1 MSGIDA
7 IRGFDYQ
14 ISYTLFLIISFMK
27 NEVDKIEKFKFESLT
42 EEEEDFNILYKIGT
56 REYIQIK
63 KKDESNMWSASEIK
77 EAFAHYIKNYS
88 DNTKFRF
95 ITNGSANKDVKK
107 LKRCLAD
114 EKYCIS
120 KKEIEKFRPND
131 CEFNQFVKI
140 LETIRIETLVMTS
153 NNENDISEMVK
164 KETIRL
170 LVSASFFLKD
180 DVLII
185 YDRLWKY
192 IFDLSKNGEEISFL
206 VLKENFKKYGVECV
220 SSEAWLKFPKMNEFV
235 GRRKEMQLLT
245 QVTQKAKRVSVL
257 GISGIGKSYM
267 VANWAKKMKT
277 ENENVCWISL
287 RANMTYSK
295 LINILG
301 SFVETT
307 LGKASFKDEL
317 ENREIGEQ
325 VENISNIL
333 ENYRIIFVLDS
344 YEKASGNIQF
354 FLSNVFKSIKK
365 SGKSI
370 MIVTTTQRMELYTES
385 DIKLGKVYEYI
396 LDGFSYEDIIQFYA
410 DCRLTCEEIKEVWEV
425 IGGYPVANSLLM
437 SYIQDNENG
446 FKISELLDLTNE
458 EKNQWIFGSIYKDL
472 PYEEKQVLAYLSS
485 MDYGFSEYEEKI
497 IERVLKNRINYVIRS
512 LINKNLVKYD
522 GSVYYLHDVIR
533 LLIYDQIVDD
543 EKVKIHQIFE
553 EKYSNRLFDFKNKKE
568 NLEDSYLSDKWGYH
582 VCQLFR
588 LGELRNLELGEILSL
603 DAELQ
608 FDLWGIYCK
617 GFPYE
622 FNDKSLETTEKRIS
636 VLESKKLIIRQENK
650 WRLNQDIIN
659 LKMLFLLEYV
669 LKRRYSAMSMSLG
682 YIPIFSINYAF
693 YRQELFCEWEHCIE
707 FMLLEQERGVR
718 SCPIFGHNCP
728 EGEEHVIFCKEMI
741 EKAESLPD

>member
-1 MSGIDA
+1 MY
-7 IRGFDYQ
+7 F
-14 ISYTLFLIISFMK
+14 
-27 NEVDKIEKFKFESLT
+27 
-42 EEEEDFNILYKIGT
+42 
-56 REYIQIK
+56 
-63 KKDESNMWSASEIK
+63 
-77 EAFAHYIKNYS
+77 
-88 DNTKFRF
+88 
-95 ITNGSANKDVKK
+95 
-107 LKRCLAD
+107 
-114 EKYCIS
+114 

-140 LETIRIETLVMTS
+140 LETIRIETLVMPS

-170 LVSASFFLKD
+170 LISASFFLKD
-180 DVLII
+180 DVLLI

-235 GRRKEMQLLT
+235 GRKNEMQLLT
-245 QVTQKAKRVSVL
+245 QVIQKTKKVSVL

-267 VANWAKKMKT
+267 VANWAKKMKA

-301 SFVETT
+301 SFIETT
-307 LGKASFKDEL
+307 LGKASFKDDL

-344 YEKASGNIQF
+344 YEKASGNIQY

-410 DCRLTCEEIKEVWEV
+410 DCRFTCEEIKEVWEV
-425 IGGYPVANSLLM
+425 IGGFPVANSLLM
-437 SYIQDNENG
+437 SYIQDNDNHNG

-458 EKNQWIFGSIYKDL
+458 EKNQWIFDTIYKDL
-472 PYEEKQVLAYLSS
+472 PCEEKQVLAYLSS
-485 MDYGFSEYEEKI
+485 TDYGFSEYEEKI
-497 IERVLKNRINYVIRS
+497 IERVLKNRINYVIKS

-553 EKYSNRLFDFKNKKE
+553 EKYSNRLFDYKKE

-588 LGELRNLELGEILSL
+588 LGELRNSELGKILSL
-603 DAELQ
+603 DAESQ
-608 FDLWGIYCK
+608 FDLWGIYST

-622 FNDKSLETTEKRIS
+622 FKDKSLENTEKRIS
-636 VLESKKLIIRQENK
+636 VLESKAFVIRYENK
-650 WRLNQDIIN
+650 WRLNRDIIN
-659 LKMLFLLEYV
+659 LKMLILLEYV
-669 LKRRYSAMSMSLG
+669 LKKRYSAMSMSLG
-682 YIPIFSINYAF
+682 YIPIFSINHAF
-693 YRQELFCEWEHCIE
+693 YRQELLCEWEHCIE
-707 FMLLEQERGVR
+707 FMLLEHERGAR

-728 EGEEHVIFCKEMI
+728 EGEEHVIFCKESI
-741 EKAESLPD
+741 EKEESLSD

>member
-42 EEEEDFNILYKIGT
+42 EEEEDFNIFYKIGT

-301 SFVETT
+301 SFVE
-307 LGKASFKDEL
+307 L
-317 ENREIGEQ
+317 
-325 VENISNIL
+325 
-333 ENYRIIFVLDS
+333 
-344 YEKASGNIQF
+344 
-354 FLSNVFKSIKK
+354 
-365 SGKSI
+365 
-370 MIVTTTQRMELYTES
+370 
-385 DIKLGKVYEYI
+385 IKL
-396 LDGFSYEDIIQFYA
+396 
-410 DCRLTCEEIKEVWEV
+410 
-425 IGGYPVANSLLM
+425 
-437 SYIQDNENG
+437 
-446 FKISELLDLTNE
+446 
-458 EKNQWIFGSIYKDL
+458 L
-472 PYEEKQVLAYLSS
+472 P
-485 MDYGFSEYEEKI
+485 
-497 IERVLKNRINYVIRS
+497 
-512 LINKNLVKYD
+512 
-522 GSVYYLHDVIR
+522 
-533 LLIYDQIVDD
+533 QI
-543 EKVKIHQIFE
+543 
-553 EKYSNRLFDFKNKKE
+553 
-568 NLEDSYLSDKWGYH
+568 
-582 VCQLFR
+582 
-588 LGELRNLELGEILSL
+588 
-603 DAELQ
+603 
-608 FDLWGIYCK
+608 
-617 GFPYE
+617 
-622 FNDKSLETTEKRIS
+622 
-636 VLESKKLIIRQENK
+636 
-650 WRLNQDIIN
+650 
-659 LKMLFLLEYV
+659 
-669 LKRRYSAMSMSLG
+669 
-682 YIPIFSINYAF
+682 
-693 YRQELFCEWEHCIE
+693 
-707 FMLLEQERGVR
+707 
-718 SCPIFGHNCP
+718 
-728 EGEEHVIFCKEMI
+728 
-741 EKAESLPD
+741 

>member
-42 EEEEDFNILYKIGT
+42 EEEDFNIFYKIGT

-410 DCRLTCEEIKEVWEV
+410 DCRFTCEEIKEVWEV
-425 IGGYPVANSLLM
+425 IGGYPVANSLLEM
-437 SYIQDNENG
+437 
-446 FKISELLDLTNE
+446 
-458 EKNQWIFGSIYKDL
+458 
-472 PYEEKQVLAYLSS
+472 YLQYHS
-485 MDYGFSEYEEKI
+485 
-497 IERVLKNRINYVIRS
+497 
-512 LINKNLVKYD
+512 
-522 GSVYYLHDVIR
+522 HR
-533 LLIYDQIVDD
+533 L
-543 EKVKIHQIFE
+543 
-553 EKYSNRLFDFKNKKE
+553 
-568 NLEDSYLSDKWGYH
+568 
-582 VCQLFR
+582 
-588 LGELRNLELGEILSL
+588 
-603 DAELQ
+603 
-608 FDLWGIYCK
+608 
-617 GFPYE
+617 
-622 FNDKSLETTEKRIS
+622 
-636 VLESKKLIIRQENK
+636 
-650 WRLNQDIIN
+650 
-659 LKMLFLLEYV
+659 
-669 LKRRYSAMSMSLG
+669 
-682 YIPIFSINYAF
+682 
-693 YRQELFCEWEHCIE
+693 
-707 FMLLEQERGVR
+707 
-718 SCPIFGHNCP
+718 
-728 EGEEHVIFCKEMI
+728 
-741 EKAESLPD
+741 